1 MKKTQ
6 KRRRKER
13 KTDYKKR
20 RNLLKSGIPRI
31 VFRKT
36 NKHILVQYIKSEEA
50 KDKVIFGTT
59 SKDLLKHGWPKTFS
73 GSLKSIPAAYLT
85 GFLAG
90 KIMKSKKL
98 ETPIVDGGMTRI
110 VKKNRFFAFL
120 NGLIDSGIEIQC
132 DSKNF
137 PEEERIKGK
146 NLKKDFSSE
155 FEKIKLNLEKI

>member
-20 RNLLKSGIPRI
+20 RNLLKSGTPRI

-36 NKHILVQYIKSEEA
+36 NKHILAQYIKSKEA
-50 KDKVIFGTT
+50 KDKVIFSMT

-73 GSLKSIPAAYLT
+73 GSLKSIPASYLT

-98 ETPIVDGGMTRI
+98 KNPIVDGGMTRV

-120 NGLIDSGIEIQC
+120 NGLIDSGIEIEC

-155 FEKIKLNLEKI
+155 FEKIKSNLEKI

>member
-36 NKHILVQYIKSEEA
+36 NKHILVQYIKSKEA
-50 KDKVIFGTT
+50 KDKVIFGVS
-59 SKDLLKHGWPKTFS
+59 SKNLLKYGWPKTFS
-73 GSLKSIPAAYLT
+73 GSLKSLTASYLT

-90 KIMKSKKL
+90 KIMKGKKL

-155 FEKIKLNLEKI
+155 FEKIKLKLEKI